1 MEGKDRSL
9 INTSARSADASNDLN
24 TFWDMTHIK
33 QIEPL
38 ERLNQVSTKTRLAPE
53 TMSEM
58 EDTLKDLVRHEEYA
72 RNLRQEFEN
81 KLRVLVLNEAS
92 SEFARSKVT

>member
-9 INTSARSADASNDLN
+9 INTPARSAKASNDLN

-58 EDTLKDLVRHEEYA
+58 EDTLKDLVRHEEYV

-81 KLRVLVLNEAS
+81 KLRIFVLNEAS
-92 SEFARSKVT
+92 SEFTRSKVT

>member
-9 INTSARSADASNDLN
+9 INTPARSAKASNDLN

-58 EDTLKDLVRHEEYA
+58 EDTLKDLVRHEEYV
-72 RNLRQEFEN
+72 RNIRQEFEN
-81 KLRVLVLNEAS
+81 KLRIFVLNEAS
-92 SEFARSKVT
+92 SEFTRSKVT

>member
-9 INTSARSADASNDLN
+9 INAPKRSANASNDLN

-38 ERLNQVSTKTRLAPE
+38 ERLNQVSKTGLVPE
-53 TMSEM
+53 TMTEM
-58 EDTLKDLVRHEEYA
+58 EDTLKDLVKHEEYV

-92 SEFARSKVT
+92 SELVKRKVT

>member
-9 INTSARSADASNDLN
+9 INAPKHSADSSNDLN
-24 TFWDMTHIK
+24 IFWDMTHIK

-38 ERLNQVSTKTRLAPE
+38 ERLNQVSKTGLVPE
-53 TMSEM
+53 TMTEM
-58 EDTLKDLVRHEEYA
+58 EDTLKDLVKHEEYV

-81 KLRVLVLNEAS
+81 KLRVLVLNDAS
-92 SEFARSKVT
+92 SELIKRKVT

>member
-9 INTSARSADASNDLN
+9 INAPARSAEASNDLN

-53 TMSEM
+53 TMTEM
-58 EDTLKDLVRHEEYA
+58 EDTLKNLVRHEEYV

-81 KLRVLVLNEAS
+81 KLRIFVLNEAS

>member
-1 MEGKDRSL
+1 MEGRDRSL
-9 INTSARSADASNDLN
+9 INTHKRSTDASNDLN
-24 TFWDMTHIK
+24 TFWDMSHIK

-53 TMSEM
+53 TMTEM
-58 EDTLKDLVRHEEYA
+58 EDTLKDLVRHEEYV

-81 KLRVLVLNEAS
+81 KLRVFVLNEAS
-92 SEFARSKVT
+92 SELVKSKVT

>member
-9 INTSARSADASNDLN
+9 INTHKRSADASNDLN

-38 ERLNQVSTKTRLAPE
+38 ERLNQVSKTGLAPE
-53 TMSEM
+53 TMTEM
-58 EDTLKDLVRHEEYA
+58 EDTLKDLVRHEEYV
-72 RNLRQEFEN
+72 RNIRQEFEN

-92 SEFARSKVT
+92 SELVKSKVT